1 MPIQDYAK
9 KYLDINSFNVV
20 GIKRDTQNSYT
31 LKVKPDGGET
41 IDIGYNLEV
50 SPINLGIY
58 ILIKVDGYS
67 YHQMSLDNLKDREIV
82 RELFCRLSDLEFK
95 FRSNRATEAK
105 LKAQALFGE

>member
-31 LKVKPDGGET
+31 LNVKMDNGET

-50 SPINLGIY
+50 SPINLGVY
-58 ILIKVDGYS
+58 IFIKVDGYS
-67 YHQMSLDNLKDREIV
+67 YHQMTIDNLKDQEIV

-95 FRSNRATEAK
+95 SRNDKANKAK
-105 LKAQALFGE
+105 LKAQALFGD